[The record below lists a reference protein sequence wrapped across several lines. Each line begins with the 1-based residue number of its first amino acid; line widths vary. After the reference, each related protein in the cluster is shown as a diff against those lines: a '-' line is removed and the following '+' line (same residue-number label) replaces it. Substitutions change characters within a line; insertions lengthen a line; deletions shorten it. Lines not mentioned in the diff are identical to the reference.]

1 MYKIGLAYSSDPT
14 QRSSKRCERFRKDV
28 SEQVKSKGCWAPAHI
43 TVISLAARSGDSWRL
58 STAFLSE
65 IWQSHGPAH
74 FLGQCAPSDWSLRGT
89 KEQTPWFNSG
99 HFWPSPG

>member
-43 TVISLAARSGDSWRL
+43 TVISLAARSGDS
-58 STAFLSE
+58 
-65 IWQSHGPAH
+65 
-74 FLGQCAPSDWSLRGT
+74 
-89 KEQTPWFNSG
+89 
-99 HFWPSPG
+99 